1 MQFVTS
7 YFNGV
12 CFLYIVEETLT
23 LTIHVQHPDN
33 KEFNRSLGE
42 LVSDEIL
49 KIGFVQAG
57 LQSFICEFESCITD
71 LIGEKAMQRLKTCDF
86 SSYTDLI
93 ENVISILT
101 DSKETNIYLRFPI
114 ASIDD
119 YLTVS
124 SLRNAI
130 DMSAHAGKMK
140 VSGNVIKWNKEDF
153 QELFVKPFKR
163 IIRSFMNVPTR
174 DMEEIETIII
184 CGTLAECPLVQNA
197 VKKSFSTKRIVVLTD
212 DQLKSG
218 AVYIGHMSPI

>member
-1 MQFVTS
+1 M
-7 YFNGV
+7 
-12 CFLYIVEETLT
+12 YIAEETLT

-86 SSYTDLI
+86 ISYTDLM
-93 ENVISILT
+93 EHLISILQE
-101 DSKETNIYLRFPI
+101 DPKETYIQFRFPF

-119 YLTVS
+119 YCTVS
-124 SLRNAI
+124 SFQNAI
-130 DMSAHAGKMK
+130 DMSAHVGKMK
-140 VSGNVIKWNKEDF
+140 VLGNIIRWDKEDF
-153 QELFVKPFKR
+153 HELFVKPVKR

-174 DMEEIETIII
+174 DMEEIETFII

-212 DQLKSG
+212 DQVKSG
-218 AVYIGHMSPI
+218 AVYIGHMSS